1 MLLWFFDLWNQGNS
15 YTRLLGDTEVSSC
28 RRQLSWIGRGGKWRF
43 LASATRKMDVW
54 SWWAQFSKVITSWTF
69 SQPSLKGCRML
80 LHLPHFDVEEAC
92 FRKNLLVECWQV
104 LRVRHFFE
112 TAGQVMWQVASDHAW
127 CKGLALCMIVT
138 QCFALTWRF
147 CQRYHW
153 PHKESVFLKKVNS
166 DMAVIFRPRAGELAV
181 LGQI

>member
-1 MLLWFFDLWNQGNS
+1 M
-15 YTRLLGDTEVSSC
+15 EP
-28 RRQLSWIGRGGKWRF
+28 RQLLHQAFGRHWSLVLPPAACGKWRF
-43 LASATRKMDVW
+43 LASAARKMDVTM
-54 SWWAQFSKVITSWTF
+54 FGR
-69 SQPSLKGCRML
+69 PSFLRSSPVGLFLNHPWR
-80 LHLPHFDVEEAC
+80 DVEC
-92 FRKNLLVECWQV
+92 CYICRTLMLKRPGKSLLVECWQV

-138 QCFALTWRF
+138 QCFALKWRF